1 MFLTLPLAVLTRK
14 YDLRLRAANFTQKYD
29 DKPNRFRLSSRR
41 CENFSVRRNE
51 SMKRIVLTFG
61 LISGAMMALMMFG
74 TMLFINKIGF
84 DKGEIVGYTGI
95 VLAFLLIF
103 FGIRSYRENVG
114 GGTITFGR
122 AFAVGIL
129 IALISSVCYVIA
141 WEIIYFNFA
150 HDFADKYAAHM
161 VEQVRTSG
169 ASAEKIQAQLQQMKK
184 FKEMYEN
191 PFFNAAITFTE
202 PFPVGLIITLIS
214 AAILRKTPKQ
224 QVAESQA
231 AAG

>member
-1 MFLTLPLAVLTRK
+1 
-14 YDLRLRAANFTQKYD
+14 
-29 DKPNRFRLSSRR
+29 
-41 CENFSVRRNE
+41 
-51 SMKRIVLTFG
+51 MKKTVLTFG

-103 FGIRSYRENVG
+103 FGIRSYRENIG

-141 WEIIYFNFA
+141 WEIIYFNFM
-150 HDFADKYAAHM
+150 HDFVDKYAAHM
-161 VEQVRTSG
+161 VEQVRASG

-184 FKEMYEN
+184 FKELYEN
-191 PFFNAAITFTE
+191 PFVNAAITFTE

-214 AAILRKTPKQ
+214 AAILRKKPKQ
-224 QVAESQA
+224 QVAESHA
-231 AAG
+231 AAGQ